1 MEEKINRTGGTEKL
15 RILRRV
21 PERIGKDSN
30 ERRQDRVGAVKGKW
44 GECGKEGGGVRNWY
58 RLQEPDAEGEWKA
71 REE

>member
-1 MEEKINRTGGTEKL
+1 M
-15 RILRRV
+15 
-21 PERIGKDSN
+21 PERTGKDSN

-71 REE
+71 KEE